1 MGEVGGAGG
10 VGVGGWEEL
19 DVAVYVAEKWV
30 PSHADTVF
38 AFRWRNPGGAV
49 TLQAL
54 NPGP

>member
-30 PSHADTVF
+30 PSHADIVF

-49 TLQAL
+49 NL
-54 NPGP
+54 